1 MIDFPWDSAIIATI
15 VSVAIS
21 LTILLIREKKIEP
34 EKWKKEAKR
43 ETLLKQI
50 QAYGE
55 LLNFLD
61 SSEARRKVWKRE
73 IKQVTND
80 HTHLFLLP
88 GHEIQFNKIF
98 RENMGYYS
106 SEIIELFTNFVEN
119 DTNFDFAEKKWK
131 QEQSSWYQGV
141 NLSDLHNQV
150 RGKFGELRK
159 EYQELT
165 GHSIS

>member
-1 MIDFPWDSAIIATI
+1 MVEIT
-15 VSVAIS
+15 SVAIAVAIS
-21 LTILLIREKKIEP
+21 AVISVGLYFYKEKRIEP
-34 EKWKKEAKR
+34 KRWKKNVKKDILE
-43 ETLLKQI
+43 KQI

-61 SSEARRKVWKRE
+61 SSEARRKAWKRE
-73 IKQVTND
+73 IQQVTDD

-131 QEQSSWYQGV
+131 QEQSSWYHGV